1 MTLQKH
7 YNHYRDRDSDL
18 DLDWDWGVV
27 IYNQIVT
34 WTAFAILAM
43 FHWFN
48 PILDYLH
55 TLDANQP
62 QKLWSRIFL
71 TNLMYGWFVLF
82 TEHELWLMALGSFQ
96 WSFFLG
102 LHSDFTVE
110 QRHRFDSLCC
120 SWQSPPGVPNNSD
133 LNWYDMDLHLFFW
146 LMSVSPCI
154 SLFLE
159 SSSVLREAPV
169 SKKCSFFEHCSNGGG
184 GSTHVQKLCRK
195 LSCVLEVI

>member
-1 MTLQKH
+1 M
-7 YNHYRDRDSDL
+7 
-18 DLDWDWGVV
+18 
-27 IYNQIVT
+27 
-34 WTAFAILAM
+34 F

-55 TLDANQP
+55 TLDANRP

-159 SSSVLREAPV
+159 CFSVLCDFNVFFLDTCEVDLLLYHYFLRLHTQQSFMHRV
-169 SKKCSFFEHCSNGGG
+169 STVFKM
-184 GSTHVQKLCRK
+184 
-195 LSCVLEVI
+195 